1 MSLLFDQ
8 LKPSYSNLFKNM
20 VVNHESVPE
29 LQESVSKI
37 QKGIPQY
44 KEVQAATGVDWKFI
58 AIVHS
63 MECNCRFDEH
73 LHNGDSL
80 SKRTVNVPAGR
91 PLKGNPPF
99 TWKDS
104 AIDSLT
110 LQKLNG
116 AIDWSIEGI
125 LFQLEVYNGMSYRHL
140 KVPINTPYLWSG
152 SNQYISGKYVKD
164 HVYDPNAVSKQIGG
178 ALILQQLIKNGSV

>member
-8 LKPSYSNLFKNM
+8 LKPSYSNLYKNM
-20 VVNHESVPE
+20 VVNHDALPN
-29 LQESVSKI
+29 LQDTVAQIK
-37 QKGIPQY
+37 KGIPQY

-63 MECNCRFDEH
+63 LECNCRFDEH

-80 SKRTVNVPAGR
+80 KKRTVNVPAGR

-104 AIDSLT
+104 AIDSLNY
-110 LQKLNG
+110 QKLNG
-116 AIDWSIEGI
+116 SIDWSIEGI
-125 LFQLEVYNGMSYRHL
+125 LYQLESYNGWGYRNNHG
-140 KVPINTPYLWSG
+140 INTPYLWAG
-152 SNQYISGKYVKD
+152 SNLYQHGKYTSD
-164 HVYDPNAVSKQIGG
+164 GHFDQNAVSKQIGG
-178 ALILQQLIKNGSV
+178 ALILQKLLK